1 MLTKPLYEYQKKQKK
16 ALEAEYEVLSAKM
29 LQWRFARVRAEA
41 AFAGRERAAL
51 AALEPLWQV
60 LNSASLI
67 ALRLRVV
74 SALRLLRSSRSGR
87 SLIKALLRRY

>member
-1 MLTKPLYEYQKKQKK
+1 MAVRAGAREASGCMLTKPLYAYHKKQKK

-67 ALRLRVV
+67 AP
-74 SALRLLRSSRSGR
+74 
-87 SLIKALLRRY
+87 